1 MDPTQAVQTLSTTT
15 WGAILVIMAV
25 ALCSVIYMLL
35 RAVRALHKENQD
47 LAQSRVT
54 DLNELHDQA
63 QQMARESLEAVKEF
77 VVAIADLKNKVCRL
91 EGTIDGD
98 GGLKEKVDCRLC
110 PARHRD
116 TGRRDR

>member
-25 ALCSVIYMLL
+25 AFCSVIYMLL
-35 RAVRALHKENQD
+35 RAVRGLHKENQD

-54 DLNELHDQA
+54 DLTGLHEKSQA
-63 QQMARESLEAVKEF
+63 MARESLEAVKEF
-77 VVAIADLKNKVCRL
+77 ITAIKDLKHKVCRL
-91 EGTIDGD
+91 EDCIDGD

-116 TGRRDR
+116 TGRRDG